1 MKANGARVMDL
12 FREWDTDGDGE
23 VSRKEFHKAMPLLGF
38 DASKKDIDDLFTAW
52 DKDGGGSLDFKE
64 LQKILRPPAASGT
77 AKLKSA
83 ANANKAVSK
92 REE

>member
-52 DKDGGGSLDFKE
+52 DKDGGASPWRCVSSPRPRFLAGS
-64 LQKILRPPAASGT
+64 ASRARRLG
-77 AKLKSA
+77 
-83 ANANKAVSK
+83 
-92 REE
+92 R